1 MNFDFFDES
10 KPAYIA
16 VNTDGFCLDG
26 KLFQTLECFIREIIP
41 VRKLFK
47 GKKIECY
54 SNDAKKGKSDE
65 LCALCSKR
73 MNCRQRIRL
82 MLLVHDKGNESSVP
96 AQLEINSN
104 SFEAL
109 KKMLEPIEKNDL
121 ASLLVVLEV
130 KKQGKYL
137 QIQFSPVF

>member
-1 MNFDFFDES
+1 MNFDFFNEL
-10 KPAYIA
+10 KPAYVA
-16 VNTDGFCLDG
+16 VNIDGFYLNG
-26 KLFQTLECFIREIIP
+26 KLFQTLECSIKEIMP

-54 SNDAKKGKSDE
+54 SNDAKKGKGGE

-73 MNCRQRIRL
+73 MVCRQRIRL
-82 MLLVHDKGNESSVP
+82 MLLVHDKENDSIP

-104 SFEAL
+104 SFTPL
-109 KKMLEPIEKNDL
+109 KKMLEPIKADDL
-121 ASLLVVLEV
+121 SSLLIMLKV
-130 KKQGKYL
+130 KMQDKYL

>member
-16 VNTDGFCLDG
+16 VNTNGFHLNG
-26 KLFQTLECFIREIIP
+26 KLYQKLECFIREITP

-54 SNDAKKGKSDE
+54 SNDAKKGKSGE
-65 LCALCSKR
+65 TCALCSKR

-104 SFEAL
+104 SFEPL
-109 KKMLEPIEKNDL
+109 KKMLEPIEKDDL
-121 ASLLVVLEV
+121 SNLLVVLEV
-130 KKQGKYL
+130 KKQDKYL
-137 QIQFSPVF
+137 QIQFNPVF

>member
-1 MNFDFFDES
+1 MNFDFFNDT

-16 VNTDGFCLDG
+16 VNSDGFYLNG
-26 KLFQTLECFIREIIP
+26 KPFQKLECFIREIIP

-54 SNDAKKGKSDE
+54 SNDAKKGKSAE

-73 MNCRQRIRL
+73 MRCRQRIRL
-82 MLLVHDKGNESSVP
+82 MLLVHGSNGEKIP

-104 SFEAL
+104 SFETL
-109 KKMLEPIEKNDL
+109 KRMLEPVKQDDL
-121 ASLLVVLEV
+121 PGLLVVLEV
-130 KKQGKYL
+130 KKQDKYI
-137 QIQFSPVF
+137 QIQFNPVF

>member
-1 MNFDFFDES
+1 MNFNFFDES
-10 KPAYIA
+10 KPTYIA
-16 VNTDGFCLDG
+16 VNSDGFHMNG

-47 GKKIECY
+47 GNKIECY
-54 SNDAKKGKSDE
+54 SNDAKNGKSGE

-82 MLLVHDKGNESSVP
+82 MLLVHDKGNESVP

-104 SFEAL
+104 SFEPL
-109 KKMLEPIEKNDL
+109 KKMLEPIEEDDL
-121 ASLLVVLEV
+121 SNLLVVVEV
-130 KKQGKYL
+130 KKQDKYL
-137 QIQFSPVF
+137 QIQFKPLF

>member
-1 MNFDFFDES
+1 MNFNFFDDV

-16 VNTDGFCLDG
+16 VNSDGFTLLR
-26 KLFQTLECFIREIIP
+26 KKYPKLECFIREIIP

-54 SNDAKKGKSDE
+54 SNDAKKGKNGE
-65 LCALCSKR
+65 LCALCPKR
-73 MNCRQRIRL
+73 MSCRQRIRL
-82 MLLVHDKGNESSVP
+82 MLLVQVSGDEQIP

-109 KKMLEPIEKNDL
+109 KKMLEPVDADDL
-121 ASLLVVLEV
+121 SSLLVILEA
-130 KKQGKYL
+130 KKQEKYL
-137 QIQFSPVF
+137 QIQFNPVF

>member
-1 MNFDFFDES
+1 MNFNFFDES
-10 KPAYIA
+10 KPVYIA
-16 VNTDGFCLDG
+16 VNSDGFCLDG
-26 KLFQTLECFIREIIP
+26 KLFQTLECFIKEIIP

-47 GKKIECY
+47 GKTIECY
-54 SNDAKKGKSDE
+54 SNDAKKGKNAE

-82 MLLVHDKGNESSVP
+82 MLLVHDKGNESIP

-104 SFEAL
+104 SFEPL
-109 KKMLEPIEKNDL
+109 KKMLEPIEEDNL
-121 ASLLVVLEV
+121 SSLLVVLEV

-137 QIQFSPVF
+137 QIQFNPVF

>member
-1 MNFDFFDES
+1 MKFNFFDES

-16 VNTDGFCLDG
+16 VNSDGFHLDG
-26 KLFQTLECFIREIIP
+26 KLFQTLECFIKEIIP

-54 SNDAKKGKSDE
+54 SNDAKKGKNDE

-82 MLLVHDKGNESSVP
+82 MLLVHDKESEPVP
-96 AQLEINSN
+96 AQLEINNN
-104 SFEAL
+104 SFATLE
-109 KKMLEPIEKNDL
+109 KMLEPIEEDDL
-121 ASLLVVLEV
+121 SSLLVVLEV
-130 KKQGKYL
+130 KRQDKYL
-137 QIQFSPVF
+137 QIQFNPVF

>member
-1 MNFDFFDES
+1 MNFNFFDES

-16 VNTDGFCLDG
+16 VNTDGFHLNG

-54 SNDAKKGKSDE
+54 SNDAKKGKSGE

-82 MLLVHDKGNESSVP
+82 MLLVHEKGNESVP
-96 AQLEINSN
+96 AQLEINNN
-104 SFEAL
+104 SFEPL
-109 KKMLEPIEKNDL
+109 RKMLDPIEADDL
-121 ASLLVVLEV
+121 SSLLVVLEV
-130 KKQGKYL
+130 KKQDKYL
-137 QIQFSPVF
+137 QIQFNPVF

>member
-16 VNTDGFCLDG
+16 VNTDGFHLNG
-26 KLFQTLECFIREIIP
+26 KLYQKLECFIREIIP

-54 SNDAKKGKSDE
+54 SNDAKKGKGRE

-82 MLLVHDKGNESSVP
+82 MLVVHNKGNEPVP

-104 SFEAL
+104 SFEPL
-109 KKMLEPIEKNDL
+109 RKMLDPIEADDL
-121 ASLLVVLEV
+121 SSLLVVLEV
-130 KKQGKYL
+130 KKQDKYL
-137 QIQFSPVF
+137 QIQFNPVF

>member
-1 MNFDFFDES
+1 MNFNFFDES

-16 VNTDGFCLDG
+16 VNSDGFRLND
-26 KLFQTLECFIREIIP
+26 KLFQKLECFIKEIIP

-47 GKKIECY
+47 GKSIECY
-54 SNDAKKGKSDE
+54 SNDAKKGKSGE

-82 MLLVHDKGNESSVP
+82 MLLVHKTKNESVP
-96 AQLEINSN
+96 AQLEINTN
-104 SFEAL
+104 SFETL
-109 KKMLEPIEKNDL
+109 KKMLEPIKEDDL
-121 ASLLVVLEV
+121 SNLLVVVEV

-137 QIQFSPVF
+137 QIQFNPVF